1 MDDQYTFENK
11 TYRDTYRHTTSHILA
26 QAMKRLYPE
35 VKLAIGPAIE
45 DGFYYDFDSPQPFTP
60 EVLEK
65 LEAEMRKICKE
76 KLRLERFELPR
87 AEALKFME
95 ERDEPYKV
103 ELINDL
109 PEDAVISFYRQG
121 EFVDLCAG
129 PHLDSTGRVKGNAIK
144 LTSVTGAYWRGDS
157 NRKMLQRIYGTCFP
171 KKEELDAYLARK
183 KKILA
188 AVIEEYIRTAE
199 PVGSKAIAAS
209 ADLGCSSAT
218 IRNELAELV
227 AMGYLEQPHTSAGR
241 VPTPLGYR
249 MYVNELMEHK
259 DLTAEETQAITQSL
273 TGRHQRGELMTD
285 ASRLA
290 SQLTNYPAVT
300 LTTSAGVTIRR
311 FDLIYLD
318 ANSFIIVLL
327 LSDDTVKNKLVH
339 LPVSA
344 EQSMIQKLATVFNAH
359 FTGIHESDITP
370 VLIRSA
376 ERAAQDNL
384 GITAV
389 IAAFAIEVLTGAGAA
404 QTYLVG
410 ESQLLHQ
417 PEFRDPDKAHRLM
430 SYLSD
435 GSNLLDIPMEQL
447 GGDNEVRVLIGPE
460 NVAEELRDS
469 SVVLATYDAGE
480 NMRGL
485 IGVVGPTRMDY
496 SKVAAKLSFIAAGL
510 SKLLGGGTLP
520 PPGLDNKLIIK
531 GDDTDEHENERPEA
545 DGAGNGSGC

>member
-1 MDDQYTFENK
+1 MD
-11 TYRDTYRHTTSHILA
+11 
-26 QAMKRLYPE
+26 
-35 VKLAIGPAIE
+35 
-45 DGFYYDFDSPQPFTP
+45 
-60 EVLEK
+60 
-65 LEAEMRKICKE
+65 
-76 KLRLERFELPR
+76 
-87 AEALKFME
+87 
-95 ERDEPYKV
+95 
-103 ELINDL
+103 
-109 PEDAVISFYRQG
+109 IS
-121 EFVDLCAG
+121 
-129 PHLDSTGRVKGNAIK
+129 S
-144 LTSVTGAYWRGDS
+144 
-157 NRKMLQRIYGTCFP
+157 
-171 KKEELDAYLARK
+171 RK

-227 AMGYLEQPHTSAGR
+227 SMGYLEQPHTSAGR

-300 LTTSAGVTIRR
+300 LTASAGVTIRR

-344 EQSMIQKLATVFNAH
+344 EQSMIQKLAAVFNAH
-359 FTGIHESDITP
+359 FTGIREPDITP
-370 VLIRSA
+370 TLISSV

-389 IAAFAIEVLTGAGAA
+389 IAAFAIEALTGAGAA

-410 ESQLLHQ
+410 ESQ

-435 GSNLLDIPMEQL
+435 GSNLLEIPMEQL
-447 GGDNEVRVLIGPE
+447 GGENEVRVLIGPE

-531 GDDTDEHENERPEA
+531 GDDSDEHENK
-545 DGAGNGSGC
+545 